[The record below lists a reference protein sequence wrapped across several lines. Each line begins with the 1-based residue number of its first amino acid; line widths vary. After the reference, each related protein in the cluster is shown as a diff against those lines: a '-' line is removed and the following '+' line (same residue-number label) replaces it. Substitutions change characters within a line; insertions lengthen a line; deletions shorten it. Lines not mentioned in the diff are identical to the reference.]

1 LVRSFITSKDGM
13 DQKSDTDT
21 SFDEVYS
28 GNEITVKWG
37 KV

>member
-1 LVRSFITSKDGM
+1 M